1 MAKITRNGKTY
12 DSVDV
17 KCFINGIQLEVT
29 SLTYGNEQEHQLNW
43 TLGSSEG
50 TSWSTGKRTPNAS
63 MGVMMHD
70 MTPLEIAS
78 AGKSIL
84 DIKPFNL
91 IVTFTNEY
99 NMPVVDR
106 LLVKFQKEGREVT
119 GEMGLKMDYPLF
131 ALEVNLNMKDIV

>member
-1 MAKITRNGKTY
+1 MAKITRNGKSY

-17 KCFINGIQLEVT
+17 KCNINGVDIEVT

-43 TLGSSEG
+43 TLGSSEA

-70 MTPLEIAS
+70 ITPLETAMI
-78 AGKSIL
+78 GRSIL
-84 DIKPFNL
+84 DIKPFYL
-91 IVTFTNEY
+91 IVSFTNEY
-99 NMPVVDR
+99 NLLVVDR
-106 LLVKFQKEGREVT
+106 LLVKFTKEGREVT

-131 ALEVNLNMKDIV
+131 ALKVDLNMKA

>member
-43 TLGSSEG
+43 TLGSKEA

-131 ALEVNLNMKDIV
+131 ALTVKMNMKK

>member
-1 MAKITRNGKTY
+1 MAKITRNGKSY

-17 KCFINGIQLEVT
+17 KCNINTVDIEVT

-43 TLGSSEG
+43 TLGSSEA

-70 MTPLEIAS
+70 ITPLETAMI
-78 AGKSIL
+78 GRSIL
-84 DIKPFNL
+84 DIKPFYL
-91 IVTFTNEY
+91 IVSFTNEY
-99 NMPVVDR
+99 NLLVVDR
-106 LLVKFQKEGREVT
+106 LLVKFTKEGREVT

-131 ALEVNLNMKDIV
+131 ALKVDLNMKA

>member
-1 MAKITRNGKTY
+1 MAKITRNGKSY

-17 KCFINGIQLEVT
+17 KCNINGVDIEVT

-43 TLGSSEG
+43 TLGSSEA

-70 MTPLEIAS
+70 ITPLETAMI
-78 AGKSIL
+78 GRSIL
-84 DIKPFNL
+84 DIKPFYL
-91 IVTFTNEY
+91 IVSFTNEY
-99 NMPVVDR
+99 NLLVVDR
-106 LLVKFQKEGREVT
+106 LLVKFTKEGREVT

-131 ALEVNLNMKDIV
+131 ALKVYLNMKA

>member
-1 MAKITRNGKTY
+1 MAKITRNGKSY

-17 KCFINGIQLEVT
+17 KCNINGVDIEVT

-43 TLGSSEG
+43 TLGSSEA

-70 MTPLEIAS
+70 ITPLETAMI
-78 AGKSIL
+78 GRSIL
-84 DIKPFNL
+84 DIKPFYL
-91 IVTFTNEY
+91 IVSFTNEY
-99 NMPVVDR
+99 NLLVVDC
-106 LLVKFQKEGREVT
+106 LLVKFTKEGREVT

-131 ALEVNLNMKDIV
+131 ALKVDLNMKA

>member
-1 MAKITRNGKTY
+1 MAKITRNGKSY

-17 KCFINGIQLEVT
+17 KCNINGVDIEVT

-43 TLGSSEG
+43 TLGSSEA

-70 MTPLEIAS
+70 ITPLETAMI
-78 AGKSIL
+78 GRSIL
-84 DIKPFNL
+84 DIKPFYL
-91 IVTFTNEY
+91 IVSFTNEY
-99 NMPVVDR
+99 NLLVVDR
-106 LLVKFQKEGREVT
+106 LLVKFSKEGREVT

-131 ALEVNLNMKDIV
+131 ALEVDLNMKA

>member
-1 MAKITRNGKTY
+1 MAKVTKNGKTY

-17 KCFINGIQLEVT
+17 KCNINGIPIEVT

-43 TLGSSEG
+43 TLGSSEAS
-50 TSWSTGKRTPNAS
+50 SWSQGKVTPNAT
-63 MGVMMHD
+63 MGIMMQD
-70 MTPLEIAS
+70 ITPLELAS
-78 AGKSIL
+78 AGGSIL

-99 NMPVVDR
+99 NVPVVDR

-131 ALEVNLNMKDIV
+131 ALSVKLNMKK

>member
-131 ALEVNLNMKDIV
+131 ALTVKMNMKK

>member
-1 MAKITRNGKTY
+1 MAKITRNGKSY

-17 KCFINGIQLEVT
+17 KCNINSVDIEVT

-43 TLGSSEG
+43 TLGSSEA

-70 MTPLEIAS
+70 ITPLETAMI
-78 AGKSIL
+78 GRSIL
-84 DIKPFNL
+84 DIKPFYL
-91 IVTFTNEY
+91 IVSFTNEY
-99 NMPVVDR
+99 NLLVVDR
-106 LLVKFQKEGREVT
+106 LLVKFTKEGREVT

-131 ALEVNLNMKDIV
+131 ALKVDLNMKA

>member
-1 MAKITRNGKTY
+1 MAKITRNGKSY

-17 KCFINGIQLEVT
+17 KCNINGVDIEVT

-43 TLGSSEG
+43 TLGSSEA

-70 MTPLEIAS
+70 ITPLETAMI
-78 AGKSIL
+78 GRSIL
-84 DIKPFNL
+84 DIKPFYL
-91 IVTFTNEY
+91 IVSFTNEY
-99 NMPVVDR
+99 NLLVVDR
-106 LLVKFQKEGREVT
+106 LLVKFTKEGREVT

-131 ALEVNLNMKDIV
+131 ALKVDLDMKA

>member
-1 MAKITRNGKTY
+1 MAKITRNGKSY

-17 KCFINGIQLEVT
+17 KCNINAVDIEVT

-43 TLGSSEG
+43 TLGSSEA

-70 MTPLEIAS
+70 ITPLETAMI
-78 AGKSIL
+78 GRSIL
-84 DIKPFNL
+84 DIKPFYL
-91 IVTFTNEY
+91 IVSFTNEY
-99 NMPVVDR
+99 NLLVVDR
-106 LLVKFQKEGREVT
+106 LLVKFTKEGREVT

-131 ALEVNLNMKDIV
+131 ALKVDLNMKA